1 MNKVNCNKINFD
13 NIINS
18 NIYNNS
24 RIFEKD
30 LQKYFLNENKKCIN
44 KNILQNNKDYNN
56 ITNNSNDY
64 RYYLQKNG
72 I

>member
-44 KNILQNNKDYNN
+44 KNIL
-56 ITNNSNDY
+56 
-64 RYYLQKNG
+64 
-72 I
+72 